1 MQQNKHYLLGVCLTI
16 CGLLAACG
24 KEATF
29 EGYKNLPNKT
39 WRIDSTVVFAFN
51 IAEHRKLYDLYY
63 NVRNTISYPYYNL
76 YTQVELVDASGK
88 VLWNK
93 LLDTNLLDAK
103 TGKPYGTG
111 IGDMYDH
118 EILLLKQYQFAT
130 QGLYTLKFKH
140 QMRNDTLPDVMAVG
154 VKVLESN
161 Q

>member
-1 MQQNKHYLLGVCLTI
+1 
-16 CGLLAACG
+16 
-24 KEATF
+24 
-29 EGYKNLPNKT
+29 
-39 WRIDSTVVFAFN
+39 
-51 IAEHRKLYDLYY
+51 
-63 NVRNTISYPYYNL
+63 
-76 YTQVELVDASGK
+76 LVDASGK

-118 EILLLKQYQFAT
+118 EIPLLKQYQFAT

-140 QMRNDTLPDVMAVG
+140 QMRNDTLPDVMAIG
-154 VKVLESN
+154 VKVLEST